1 MNWYWWRLLRFA
13 LSPVL
18 RSLRNRGRITSR
30 HTRAHRRQRSRRSP
44 AATGHRTSSRAG
56 AAAPVNWNELLNRT
70 DVLILDTET
79 TGLGL
84 EAEIIEIAVIDTA
97 GAVLVDTVSLPQDDV
112 PKAAS
117 GIHGLT

>member
-1 MNWYWWRLLRFA
+1 M
-13 LSPVL
+13 
-18 RSLRNRGRITSR
+18 
-30 HTRAHRRQRSRRSP
+30 
-44 AATGHRTSSRAG
+44 
-56 AAAPVNWNELLNRT
+56 LNRT